1 VEHRRG
7 LLIMLLDGRLSRL
20 SELAG
25 EDEKEYQL
33 IEVFCE
39 QRMSAVDFVESDL
52 DFHIFL

>member
-1 VEHRRG
+1 MEHRRG